1 MFNIVI
7 ASHGPL
13 AEAMKKS
20 VKLFFPEE
28 NKITTASIDEKGLE
42 IFQANL
48 DEIMATVKDKSVLFL
63 VDLSYGT
70 PFNEIAKRMSM
81 VSDNSEILSGVNMPT
96 LIEAINLRNQGY
108 SLKEVV
114 PKLIEVSKLQSYS
127 ERIKTINNPDN
138 E

>member
-81 VSDNSEILSGVNMPT
+81 VSDDSEILSGVNMPT

-127 ERIKTINNPDN
+127 ERIKTINNTDN

>member
-81 VSDNSEILSGVNMPT
+81 VSGDSEILSGVNMPT

>member
-81 VSDNSEILSGVNMPT
+81 VSDDSEILSGVNMPT

>member
-114 PKLIEVSKLQSYS
+114 PKLIEVGKLQSYS

>member
-48 DEIMATVKDKSVLFL
+48 DEIMATVKGKSVLFL

-81 VSDNSEILSGVNMPT
+81 VRDDSEILSGVNMPT